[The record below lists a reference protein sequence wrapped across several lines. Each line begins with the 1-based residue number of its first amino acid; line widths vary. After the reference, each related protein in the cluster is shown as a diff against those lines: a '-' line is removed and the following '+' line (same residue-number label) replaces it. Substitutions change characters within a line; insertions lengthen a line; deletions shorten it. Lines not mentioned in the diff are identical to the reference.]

1 MPLEPERN
9 PQPER
14 DAVPLGQQEP
24 ERSMPWVPMAI
35 GAALLALVIGGVILL
50 SRSGE
55 QTATGQAHP
64 YGASLK
70 FTDLKVSASENFV
83 GGNVTYLDG
92 TLTNAGDKKVTAVS
106 VELTFHNTLNE
117 VVQKE
122 TLRVMGLSQSGP
134 YPDIID
140 LRSAPIPP
148 GKSRAMRLTLDHIS
162 ADWNRSAPDIKVT
175 NVSFQ

>member
-1 MPLEPERN
+1 
-9 PQPER
+9 
-14 DAVPLGQQEP
+14 
-24 ERSMPWVPMAI
+24 MPWVPMAI

-55 QTATGQAHP
+55 QAATGQAHP
-64 YGASLK
+64 YGANLR

-92 TLTNAGDKKVTAVS
+92 VLTNAGDRTVNAVS
-106 VELTFHNTLNE
+106 VELTFRNTLNE

-122 TLRVMGLSQSGP
+122 TLRVMALSQSGP
-134 YPDIID
+134 YPDLID
-140 LRSAPIPP
+140 LRSAPIAP
-148 GKSRAMRLTLDHIS
+148 GKSRTVRLTLDHIS
-162 ADWNRSAPDIKVT
+162 ADWNRVAPDIKVT